1 LGISCT
7 IVIAIFRNKRC
18 HLKRQWYNNAI
29 DQQNDIVNW
38 VSSIFIS
45 NNLSDD
51 NLLNPKRPLI
61 FVPGIRT
68 SRLAIRKEN
77 GSLEQFWPLMPHEFL
92 IKEKLDRVFHYL
104 ETNIHL
110 KPDDNNNDD
119 IKIMAT
125 GLIPFAYDGLI
136 KSILAWGYK
145 PNSDFWIFPYDW
157 RQSNKISGRLL
168 AKFIE
173 EKTEGK
179 SDDNGVDI
187 ISHSMGGIIAQA
199 ASQNGAP
206 IRRVAYVAC
215 PHLGSPLA
223 YFILHPLIDSR
234 RFIGSAYH
242 NYPSSTYWQPNGA
255 DKNVER
261 RKTLY
266 HRRKELF
273 VKFPSMYELLPDE
286 SYLRNRAILL
296 TDGKP
301 ESGAEDTYLKN
312 DWAFKEK
319 DMRSNVMNAMEFKRE
334 LGEELLPQQQDV
346 LLVCGTNQLT
356 CDTIHY
362 KTSYHV
368 STTERRPS
376 YLMQQGFSLPYDSGQ
391 GGDGYV
397 PLTSAMASTSGTTPA
412 YTNSVF
418 IPEAHTVL
426 SNAKATIEAI
436 GRFLAA

>member
-1 LGISCT
+1 M
-7 IVIAIFRNKRC
+7 
-18 HLKRQWYNNAI
+18 Y
-29 DQQNDIVNW
+29 
-38 VSSIFIS
+38 IS
-45 NNLSDD
+45 NKLLDD

-77 GSLEQFWPLMPHEFL
+77 GSLEHFWPLMPHEFL
-92 IKEKLDRVFHYL
+92 IRAKLDRVFHYL
-104 ETNIHL
+104 ETNIRL
-110 KPDDNNNDD
+110 KADDNDD
-119 IKIMAT
+119 DVKIVAT

-136 KSILAWGYK
+136 KSILTWGYK
-145 PNSDFWIFPYDW
+145 PNFDFWIFPYDW
-157 RQSNKISGRLL
+157 RQSNGISGHLL

-179 SDDNGVDI
+179 CDDGVDI
-187 ISHSMGGIIAQA
+187 ISHSMGGIIARA
-199 ASQNGAP
+199 ASLKGAP
-206 IRRVAYVAC
+206 IRRATYIAC

-223 YFILHPLIDSR
+223 YFILHPQIDSR

-242 NYPSSTYWQPNGA
+242 DYPSSTYWQPDNEA
-255 DKNVER
+255 NNNNNNIER

-296 TDGKP
+296 TDHKP

-312 DWAFKEK
+312 EWAFKEK
-319 DMRSNVMNAMEFKRE
+319 NMRSSVINAMEFKRE
-334 LGEELLPQQQDV
+334 LGEELPGQDV

-356 CDTIHY
+356 CDAIQY
-362 KTSYHV
+362 RTSYQA
-368 STTERRPS
+368 SITERRAN
-376 YLMQQGFSLPYDSGQ
+376 YLMQRGFSLPYDSGQ

-397 PLTSAMASTSGTTPA
+397 PVTSAMASISGTPS
-412 YTNSVF
+412 YSNSVF
-418 IPEAHTVL
+418 IPEAHAVL
-426 SNAKATIEAI
+426 PNAKATIEAI
-436 GRFLAA
+436 SRFLTV

>member
-1 LGISCT
+1 MYISDKLT
-7 IVIAIFRNKRC
+7 
-18 HLKRQWYNNAI
+18 
-29 DQQNDIVNW
+29 
-38 VSSIFIS
+38 
-45 NNLSDD
+45 DD
-51 NLLNPKRPLI
+51 DLLNPKRPLI

-77 GSLEQFWPLMPHEFL
+77 GSLEHFWPLMPHEFL
-92 IKEKLDRVFHYL
+92 IRAKLERVFHYL
-104 ETNIHL
+104 ETKIQV
-110 KPDDNNNDD
+110 KADDNDD
-119 IKIMAT
+119 VKVVAT
-125 GLIPFAYDGLI
+125 SLIPFAYDGLI
-136 KSILAWGYK
+136 KSILTWGYK
-145 PNSDFWIFPYDW
+145 PNFDFWIFPYDW
-157 RQSNKISGRLL
+157 RQSNRITGHLL

-179 SDDNGVDI
+179 YDDGVDI
-187 ISHSMGGIIAQA
+187 ISHSMGGIIARA
-199 ASQNGAP
+199 ASLNGAP
-206 IRRVAYVAC
+206 IRRAAYIAC

-223 YFILHPLIDSR
+223 YFILHPQIDSR

-242 NYPSSTYWQPNGA
+242 NYPSSGHWQPN
-255 DKNVER
+255 DTSNIER

-286 SYLRNRAILL
+286 SYLRSRAILL

-319 DMRSNVMNAMEFKRE
+319 DMRSGVIKAMEFKRE
-334 LGEELLPQQQDV
+334 LGEELPRQDV
-346 LLVCGTNQLT
+346 LLICGTNQHT
-356 CDTIHY
+356 CDAIHY
-362 KTSYHV
+362 RTSYHE
-368 STTERRPS
+368 SITERRPS

-397 PLTSAMASTSGTTPA
+397 PVTSAMASISGRPA
-412 YTNSVF
+412 YSNSVF
-418 IPEAHTVL
+418 IPEAHTFL

-436 GRFLAA
+436 SRFLAV

>member
-1 LGISCT
+1 M
-7 IVIAIFRNKRC
+7 
-18 HLKRQWYNNAI
+18 
-29 DQQNDIVNW
+29 
-38 VSSIFIS
+38 
-45 NNLSDD
+45 
-51 NLLNPKRPLI
+51 I

-77 GSLEQFWPLMPHEFL
+77 GSLEHFWPLMPHEFL
-92 IKEKLDRVFHYL
+92 IRAKLDRVFRYL
-104 ETNIHL
+104 EANIRL
-110 KPDDNNNDD
+110 KADDDDDDDNV
-119 IKIMAT
+119 KVVAT
-125 GLIPFAYDGLI
+125 SLIPFAYDGLI
-136 KSILAWGYK
+136 KSILTWGYK
-145 PNSDFWIFPYDW
+145 PNFDFWIFPYDW
-157 RQSNKISGRLL
+157 RQSNRISGHLL

-179 SDDNGVDI
+179 CHYGDGVDI

-199 ASQNGAP
+199 ASLNGAP
-206 IRRVAYVAC
+206 IRRIAYIAC

-223 YFILHPLIDSR
+223 YFILHPQIDSR

-242 NYPSSTYWQPNGA
+242 DYPSSTYWQPNNDTG
-255 DKNVER
+255 NNNNNIER
-261 RKTLY
+261 RKNLY

-286 SYLRNRAILL
+286 SYLRNRAILI

-301 ESGAEDTYLKN
+301 ESGAEDTYLKSEC
-312 DWAFKEK
+312 AFKEK
-319 DMRSNVMNAMEFKRE
+319 DMRSGVIKAMEFKKE
-334 LGEELLPQQQDV
+334 LGEELPQRQDV
-346 LLVCGTNQLT
+346 LLICGTNQMT

-362 KTSYHV
+362 RTSYQA
-368 STTERRPS
+368 SITERRPS

-397 PLTSAMASTSGTTPA
+397 PVTSAMALISGKPA
-412 YTNSVF
+412 YSNSVF

-426 SNAKATIEAI
+426 SNSKATIEAI

>member
-1 LGISCT
+1 M
-7 IVIAIFRNKRC
+7 
-18 HLKRQWYNNAI
+18 H
-29 DQQNDIVNW
+29 
-38 VSSIFIS
+38 IS
-45 NNLSDD
+45 NKLSDD

-77 GSLEQFWPLMPHEFL
+77 GSLEHFWPLMPHEFL
-92 IKEKLDRVFHYL
+92 IREKLDRIFHYL
-104 ETNIHL
+104 ETDIPL
-110 KPDDNNNDD
+110 KADHNNNDM
-119 IKIMAT
+119 KIVAT
-125 GLIPFAYDGLI
+125 SLIPFAYAGLI
-136 KSILAWGYK
+136 KSILAWGYR
-145 PNSDFWIFPYDW
+145 PNIDFWMFPYDW
-157 RQSNKISGRLL
+157 RQSNGISGHLL
-168 AKFIE
+168 TKFIE

-179 SDDNGVDI
+179 SDDDGVDI
-187 ISHSMGGIIAQA
+187 ISHSMGGIIARA
-199 ASQNGAP
+199 ASSNGAP
-206 IRRVAYVAC
+206 IRRTAYIAC

-223 YFILHPLIDSR
+223 YFILHPQIDAR

-242 NYPSSTYWQPNGA
+242 NYPSSTHYQPNGS
-255 DKNVER
+255 DNNVER

-286 SYLRNRAILL
+286 SYLRNRSILL

-301 ESGAEDTYLKN
+301 ESGADDTYLK
-312 DWAFKEK
+312 DEWAFKEK
-319 DMRSNVMNAMEFKRE
+319 DMRAHVINAMQFKRE
-334 LGEELLPQQQDV
+334 LGEELPGQDV
-346 LLVCGTNQLT
+346 LLICGTNQLT

-362 KTSYHV
+362 RTSYHA
-368 STTERRPS
+368 SITERRPR

-397 PLTSAMASTSGTTPA
+397 PVTSAMASISGTPA
-412 YTNSVF
+412 CTNSVF

-436 GRFLAA
+436 GRFLVV

>member
-1 LGISCT
+1 M
-7 IVIAIFRNKRC
+7 
-18 HLKRQWYNNAI
+18 
-29 DQQNDIVNW
+29 
-38 VSSIFIS
+38 
-45 NNLSDD
+45 
-51 NLLNPKRPLI
+51 NPKRPLI

-77 GSLEQFWPLMPHEFL
+77 GSLEHFWPLMPHEFL
-92 IKEKLDRVFHYL
+92 IRAKLDRVFRYL
-104 ETNIHL
+104 EANIRL
-110 KPDDNNNDD
+110 KADDDDDNV
-119 IKIMAT
+119 KVVAT
-125 GLIPFAYDGLI
+125 SLIPFAYDGLI
-136 KSILAWGYK
+136 KSILTWGYK
-145 PNSDFWIFPYDW
+145 PNFDFWIFPYDW
-157 RQSNKISGRLL
+157 RQSNRISGHLL

-179 SDDNGVDI
+179 CYDGDGVDI

-199 ASQNGAP
+199 ASLNGAP
-206 IRRVAYVAC
+206 IRRVAYIAC

-223 YFILHPLIDSR
+223 YFILHPQIDSR

-242 NYPSSTYWQPNGA
+242 DYPSSTYWQPNNDTG
-255 DKNVER
+255 NNNNNIER
-261 RKTLY
+261 RKSLY

-312 DWAFKEK
+312 ECAFKEK
-319 DMRSNVMNAMEFKRE
+319 DMRSGVIKAMEFKKE
-334 LGEELLPQQQDV
+334 LGEELPQRQDV
-346 LLVCGTNQLT
+346 LLICGTNQMT

-362 KTSYHV
+362 RTSYQA
-368 STTERRPS
+368 SITERRPS

-397 PLTSAMASTSGTTPA
+397 PVTSAMALISGKPA
-412 YTNSVF
+412 YSNSVF

-426 SNAKATIEAI
+426 SNSKATIEAI

>member
-1 LGISCT
+1 M
-7 IVIAIFRNKRC
+7 
-18 HLKRQWYNNAI
+18 Y
-29 DQQNDIVNW
+29 
-38 VSSIFIS
+38 IS
-45 NNLSDD
+45 NKLSND

-77 GSLEQFWPLMPHEFL
+77 GSLEHLWPLMPHEFL
-92 IKEKLDRVFHYL
+92 IKAKLDRVFHYL
-104 ETNIHL
+104 ETDIRL
-110 KPDDNNNDD
+110 EADNNDD
-119 IKIMAT
+119 DIKVVAT
-125 GLIPFAYDGLI
+125 GLIPFSYNGLI

-145 PNSDFWIFPYDW
+145 PNFDFWIFPYDW
-157 RQSNKISGRLL
+157 RQSNRISGHLL

-179 SDDNGVDI
+179 LDDGVDI
-187 ISHSMGGIIAQA
+187 ISHSMGGIIARA
-199 ASQNGAP
+199 ASLKGAP
-206 IRRVAYVAC
+206 IRRAAYIAC

-223 YFILHPLIDSR
+223 YFILHPQIDSR

-242 NYPSSTYWQPNGA
+242 NYPPNTYWKPNN
-255 DKNVER
+255 DTNSNNIER

-266 HRRKELF
+266 QRRKELF
-273 VKFPSMYELLPDE
+273 AKFPSMYELLPDE

-312 DWAFKEK
+312 DWAFKK
-319 DMRSNVMNAMEFKRE
+319 NDMRSGVINAMEFKRE
-334 LGEELLPQQQDV
+334 LGEELPRQNV

-362 KTSYHV
+362 RTSYHA
-368 STTERRPS
+368 SITERRPV
-376 YLMQQGFSLPYDSGQ
+376 YLMQQGFSLPYDSGHG

-397 PLTSAMASTSGTTPA
+397 PVISAMASTTETPP
-412 YTNSVF
+412 YRNSVF
-418 IPEAHTVL
+418 IPEQHTVL
-426 SNAKATIEAI
+426 SNANATTEAI
-436 GRFLAA
+436 SRFLAA

>member
-1 LGISCT
+1 M
-7 IVIAIFRNKRC
+7 
-18 HLKRQWYNNAI
+18 
-29 DQQNDIVNW
+29 
-38 VSSIFIS
+38 
-45 NNLSDD
+45 
-51 NLLNPKRPLI
+51 I

-77 GSLEQFWPLMPHEFL
+77 GSLESFWPLMPHEFL
-92 IKEKLDRVFHYL
+92 IKPKLDRVFHYL
-104 ETNIHL
+104 ETNIPL
-110 KPDDNNNDD
+110 KVDDNDDHNDD
-119 IKIMAT
+119 DAENLKVVAT

-136 KSILAWGYK
+136 KSIIAWGYK
-145 PNSDFWIFPYDW
+145 PNIDFWVFPYDW
-157 RQSNKISGRLL
+157 RQSNRISGHLL

-173 EKTEGK
+173 EKLERR
-179 SDDNGVDI
+179 SDYDDGVDI
-187 ISHSMGGIIAQA
+187 ISHSMGGIIARV
-199 ASQNGAP
+199 ASLNGAP
-206 IRRVAYVAC
+206 IRRAAYIAC

-223 YFILHPLIDSR
+223 YFILHPQIDSR
-234 RFIGSAYH
+234 RFLSSAYH
-242 NYPSSTYWQPNGA
+242 NYPSVGHLHHRKNTR
-255 DKNVER
+255 NVEP
-261 RKTLY
+261 RKSLY

-319 DMRSNVMNAMEFKRE
+319 DMRSSVINAMEFKRE
-334 LGEELLPQQQDV
+334 LGDGLPQQDV

-356 CDTIHY
+356 CDTIQY
-362 KTSYHV
+362 RSSYHA
-368 STTERRPS
+368 STTKGRPS

-397 PLTSAMASTSGTTPA
+397 PVTSASAMASISGTPT
-412 YTNSVF
+412 YSNSVF
-418 IPEAHTVL
+418 VPEAHTVL

-436 GRFLAA
+436 SRFLAI